1 MRKREVKIEHW
12 AVVRSDQCPSLE
24 ELRPGAHLMG
34 YAMRHPNLPD
44 RSFIYTSRI
53 VSVDNVNGV
62 VETSNTLYRLG
73 QPDESYRAWQLAAP
87 DSTRKEKRLQKIA
100 A

>member
-1 MRKREVKIEHW
+1 MRKREVTLENW
-12 AVVRSDQCPSLE
+12 AVVRSAHSPSFE

-34 YAMRHPNLPD
+34 VAMGHPTRPGLD
-44 RSFIYTSRI
+44 FIYTSRI
-53 VSVDNVNGV
+53 VNVDNANRL

-73 QPDESYRAWQLAAP
+73 EPHETYNAWQRAAP
-87 DSTRKEKRLQKIA
+87 DSTSEVQKLQGTA